1 MNRLFS
7 SGFRRLALFLAAVS
21 VTLLLVGAVFTLSQ
35 GHSLEKNFFMQF
47 LINFP
52 VCVFLGLA
60 DVGIVKLA
68 RRKMRI
74 RPAALRILADLVLTG
89 AIALFL
95 PASINFVLT
104 DVGFGDC
111 MKTAL
116 PIIPWSII
124 TVLLIEIFFFSMEQ
138 MEAEKEKA
146 GYQYEALKSQVNPH
160 FLFNCLNVLSS
171 LVWTDAEK
179 ANLFAKK
186 LSGVYR
192 YILSTRESDT
202 VALDEEMEF
211 VRSYIYLEKIRFEG
225 RFEVDIRQE
234 PGSGNRT
241 VVPASI
247 QALVENAL
255 KHNVCSKEHPLRIT
269 LTAGKDG
276 ISVSNSIRLR
286 DNVPGYGIGLG
297 NIRQQYA
304 LHGRDIEVV
313 RGQDTF
319 TVRMP
324 YIR

>member
-1 MNRLFS
+1 MSRPFTAGFWRIVLFI
-7 SGFRRLALFLAAVS
+7 AVIS
-21 VTLLLVGAVFTLSQ
+21 ASLLLVGAVFTLSQ
-35 GHSLEKNFFMQF
+35 GHSLERNFFMQF
-47 LINFP
+47 LVNFP

-60 DVGIVKLA
+60 DVGIVRLTHG
-68 RRKMRI
+68 KMRI
-74 RPAALRILADLVLTG
+74 RPVALRILADLVFTG
-89 AIALFL
+89 ALALLL
-95 PASINFVLT
+95 PASLNFVLT
-104 DVGFGDC
+104 DGSFAECV
-111 MKTAL
+111 KRAL
-116 PIIPWSII
+116 PILPWSII
-124 TVLLIEIFFFSMEQ
+124 TVLLIEIFFYSMEQ

-192 YILSTRESDT
+192 YILSTREKDT
-202 VALDEEMEF
+202 VTLDEEMEF
-211 VRSYIYLEKIRFEG
+211 VRSYIYLEKIRFDG
-225 RFEVDIRQE
+225 RLDMDIVEV
-234 PGSGNRT
+234 PGFGHRA

-255 KHNVCSKEHPLRIT
+255 KHNVNSKEHPLRIT
-269 LTAGKDG
+269 LTVGKRG

-313 RGQDTF
+313 RDQDTF
-319 TVRMP
+319 TVRLP

>member
-1 MNRLFS
+1 MTDCDHKIAACAACTIYKLTKIYGISSEKLFS
-7 SGFRRLALFLAAVS
+7 PFQRIKIVLHQIIESGYQLPC
-21 VTLLLVGAVFTLSQ
+21 VG
-35 GHSLEKNFFMQF
+35 
-47 LINFP
+47 
-52 VCVFLGLA
+52 
-60 DVGIVKLA
+60 
-68 RRKMRI
+68 
-74 RPAALRILADLVLTG
+74 
-89 AIALFL
+89 
-95 PASINFVLT
+95 
-104 DVGFGDC
+104 
-111 MKTAL
+111 
-116 PIIPWSII
+116 IIPWSII
-124 TVLLIEIFFFSMEQ
+124 TVLLIEIFFYSMEQ

-192 YILSTRESDT
+192 YILSTREKDT
-202 VALDEEMEF
+202 VTLDEEMEF
-211 VRSYIYLEKIRFEG
+211 VRSYIYLEKIRFDG
-225 RFEVDIRQE
+225 RLDMDIVEV
-234 PGSGNRT
+234 PGFGHRA

-255 KHNVCSKEHPLRIT
+255 KHNVNSKEHPLRIT
-269 LTAGKDG
+269 LTVGKRG

-313 RGQDTF
+313 RDQDTF
-319 TVRMP
+319 TVRLP